1 MDTDGPNTEPS
12 WEAVLVMSLA
22 DELHQR
28 RSFSSVQEEALL
40 SVFVTQDLLHR
51 HLHKMLR
58 RYDLSLAQY
67 NVLRILRG
75 AGEQGLP
82 LMTIA
87 RRMIVRYPNVTR
99 LTDRLETNGWIRRER
114 CTHDRRVVRGF
125 VTVGGLD
132 LLTKINGEIDHLVVH
147 LMRGV
152 QPEGL
157 EELIRVLA
165 AVRTPL
171 RSGDGKRASAED
183 GDSEEPC

>member
-1 MDTDGPNTEPS
+1 
-12 WEAVLVMSLA
+12 MSLA

-28 RSFSSVQEEALL
+28 RSFTSVQEEALL

-51 HLHKMLR
+51 NLQDMLR
-58 RYDLSLAQY
+58 HYKISLAQY

-75 AGEQGLP
+75 AGEDGLP

-99 LTDRLETNGWIRRER
+99 LTDRLETDGWIRRER

-125 VTVGGLD
+125 VTQAGLD
-132 LLTKINGEIDHLVVH
+132 LLAKINGEVDHLVIH

-152 QPEGL
+152 PPERL
-157 EELIRVLA
+157 VELIKVLDE
-165 AVRTPL
+165 VRAPL
-171 RSGDGKRASAED
+171 RAENGRGSGAGAGEPED
-183 GDSEEPC
+183 PC